1 MVKDSSVDS
10 SIDAEKFSAG
20 ESPVEGAE
28 PGGSRIIGRI
38 LPPAVRLWLQTQV
51 DHIENLVFQLE
62 GRDRQILSGYVP
74 KVVLAA
80 DRAVYQGLHL
90 SHAQVQASEIRINL
104 GQVLRGKPLRLLQ
117 KFPIAGNVVIREADL
132 NASLQAPLL
141 RDGLRDF
148 LKQLIVVQGA
158 EHGLQPY
165 LASLVEGDTVRFQT
179 AGVAIAPGLITLTL
193 LPEGRPNPAHT
204 ITLRTGLTVRD
215 GHILVLHEPT
225 LISGGGLE
233 QQDLDDFELDLG
245 PEVRIESLQVAAG
258 QLEIS
263 GTVQVIPAD

>member
-1 MVKDSSVDS
+1 MNSLDGETFSTEEVD
-10 SIDAEKFSAG
+10 
-20 ESPVEGAE
+20 
-28 PGGSRIIGRI
+28 PGGSRVISRI

-51 DHIENLVFQLE
+51 DHIENLIFQLK

-90 SHAQVQASEIRINL
+90 SHAQIQASEIRINL

-117 KFPIAGNVVIREADL
+117 KFPIAGNVVIKEADL

-148 LKQLIVVQGA
+148 LKQLMTRQGA
-158 EHGLQPY
+158 GHDLRPY
-165 LASLVEGDTVRFQT
+165 LANLVEGDTARFQT
-179 AGVAIAPGLITLTL
+179 QGVAIAPNLLTLTL
-193 LPEGRPNPAHT
+193 SPEGESDPTHSV
-204 ITLRTGLTVRD
+204 TLRTGLTVRD
-215 GHILVLHEPT
+215 GHILVLYQPT
-225 LISGGGLE
+225 LISGNGSA
-233 QQDLDDFELDLG
+233 QQDLDSFDLDLG
-245 PEVRIESLQVAAG
+245 PEVKIDSLQVLAG